1 MSKKCLAIGVS
12 SVAPVDGAA
21 EEFPYLDGAVVAAET
36 IGQWALH
43 SGFAAAD
50 VVVLTDKGNNRV
62 TDVSLQDAFDK
73 LLPANTPTEHLVLS
87 FTGHGLTGIND
98 DTTYWLMSDS
108 LDQGYQ
114 IFVEELR
121 RQLYS
126 YRVQHLTIFSDACR
140 AIANTRDLRSLLPR
154 PGVRKRHLAPEVVQL
169 ARFNACQDATSAF
182 MVRVPGAAAPGK
194 CIFSGVLAEALWGR
208 VPAAFDGSVVDS
220 SSLGRGLIAAAK
232 ERATQYNL
240 TLVPGGGAFFDK
252 VIYYDK
258 NAPPQPPDPDLAP
271 WPPATVAQAATA
283 GARAAEVEEGVFPN
297 VFESVLVNK
306 AIRTDILGS
315 KFGADHPDIDTRLAF
330 PGLPRAAR
338 PLVESVAHARR
349 ILASALLP
357 KRQKKALSIEM
368 TGHLKALEGL
378 AAGKARKK
386 KADQLRV
393 SLQRTAT
400 RPADVKARLVV
411 NGQVSRIWAPIPIHP
426 LHRDSRQSQFALS
439 ELGQERL
446 LMVEFVDG
454 LFAPIWSYRDLIC
467 MVLRDANG
475 VAAVGYRTPR
485 GDDAGAGV
493 AADAVSRL
501 VTGNLS
507 SEEVDKLATRL
518 RYEKHVNPVFGAI
531 AAYCYDVTGDQNSI
545 RRMAA
550 FYALNGQEI
559 PYDIVLMGMIGND
572 GKQARVPA
580 VPKDDRRSG
589 TGLPDWLTAATPA
602 RSAHIAGRC
611 PWLRQ
616 GWDFLST
623 AEGAELPLVDDL
635 TAFRAHLTSSAFTTL
650 NAEGGQ
656 MLAEKWQLQPSA
668 LA

>member
-21 EEFPYLDGAVVAAET
+21 EEFPYLDGAIVAAET

-50 VVVLTDKGNNRV
+50 VVVLTDKGSPV
-62 TDVSLQDAFDK
+62 TDVSLQDAFDR
-73 LLPANTPTEHLVLS
+73 LLPANTITEHLVLS

-98 DTTYWLMSDS
+98 DTTYWLLNDS

-140 AIANTRDLRSLLPR
+140 AIANTRDLRGLLPR

-252 VIYYDK
+252 VIYFDK

-306 AIRTDILGS
+306 VIRTDILGS

-338 PLVESVAHARR
+338 PLVESVAHTRR
-349 ILASALLP
+349 RLASPQLP
-357 KRQKKALSIEM
+357 KLQKKALSIEM
-368 TGHLKALEGL
+368 TGHLKALEAL

-386 KADQLRV
+386 KAGQLRA

-400 RPADVKARLVV
+400 RLPDVNARLVV
-411 NGQVSRIWAPIPIHP
+411 NGNVSRIWSRIPIHP

-439 ELGQERL
+439 ELSEERL

-454 LFAPIWSYRDLIC
+454 LFAPISSYRDLVC

-518 RYEKHVNPVFGAI
+518 KSEKRVNPVFGAI

-550 FYALNGQEI
+550 SYALNAQEA
-559 PYDIVLMGMIGND
+559 PYDIVLMGMIEND
-572 GKQARVPA
+572 GKEGRVPA
-580 VPKDDRRSG
+580 VPKDDRRSR
-589 TGLPDWLTAATPA
+589 TDLPDWLTVAT
-602 RSAHIAGRC
+602 SAQSVRIAGRC

-616 GWDFLST
+616 GWDFLSAPEAT
-623 AEGAELPLVDDL
+623 ELPLVDGL
-635 TAFRAHLTSSAFTTL
+635 AQFRTHLTPSVFTTL
-650 NAEGGQ
+650 NAQGGR
-656 MLAEKWQLQPSA
+656 MLAEKWELRPSP
-668 LA
+668 LE